1 MEGDT
6 YFPHTFFF
14 VEMPHTNGVNSTAS
28 FFGGSSRILD
38 ATKALDVLK
47 EYKSSD
53 GLDVE
58 SLLDS
63 RANGGLTYNDFLI
76 LPGYIGFAASEVS
89 LDAPVTKRITLKTP
103 FVSSPMDTVT
113 EHEMAIH
120 MALQGGLGVIHHNCS
135 ADEQAEMVRK
145 VKRYENGFILDP
157 VVLSRDTTVGEVKAL
172 KEKWGFGGFPV
183 TADGKLGSK
192 LVGIVTNRDIQ
203 FEDDLSL
210 PVSAVMVTDLI
221 TAAAGT
227 TLLEAN
233 AILAKSK
240 KGKLPIVDN
249 EGNLVSMISRSDLT
263 KNLHFPLAS
272 KLPDSKQLIC
282 AAAIGTRPED
292 KIRLQKLVDAGLDI
306 VILDSSQ
313 GNSMYQIEMVKYIKE
328 KYPLLDVIGGNV
340 VTREQAA
347 SLIAAGVDGLRIG
360 MGSGSACITQEVMAV
375 GRPQAAA
382 VYAVSSF
389 AAKFGVPCM
398 ADGGIQNVGHIV
410 KGLAMGATTVMMG
423 GLLAGTTES
432 PGTSF
437 VSREGKLV
445 KAYRGMGSIDAMQD
459 KKAGAGAKESQ
470 KSNAGTA
477 RYFSE
482 GDSVL
487 VAQGVSGAVAHR
499 GSITKFV
506 PYLAAGLKHSLQ
518 DCGQKS
524 LVDLHESVNNGTT
537 RFELRTASAQL
548 EGGVNMESY
557 EKKLYA

>member
-1 MEGDT
+1 
-6 YFPHTFFF
+6 
-14 VEMPHTNGVNSTAS
+14 MPTTNGHSAVNGKSD
-28 FFGGSSRILD
+28 FLD
-38 ATKALDVLK
+38 HAKAVEVLK
-47 EYKSSD
+47 EYESRD
-53 GLDVE
+53 GLSIQEMMDTKT
-58 SLLDS
+58 
-63 RANGGLTYNDFLI
+63 RGGLTYNDFLV
-76 LPGYIGFAASEVS
+76 LPGYIGFPASEVV
-89 LDAPVTKRITLKTP
+89 LDSPITRNITLKTP

-135 ADEQAEMVRK
+135 PDAQAEMVRK
-145 VKRYENGFILDP
+145 VKRYENGFIIDP
-157 VVLSRDTTVGEVKAL
+157 IVISQHSTVEEARAL

-183 TADGKLGSK
+183 TANGTLGSK
-192 LVGIVTNRDIQ
+192 LLGIVTNRDLQ
-203 FEDDLSL
+203 FEEDLSQT
-210 PVSAVMVTDLI
+210 VDKVMVTDLI
-221 TAAAGT
+221 TAQSGV

-233 AILAKSK
+233 RILAQSK
-240 KGKLPIVDN
+240 KGKLPIVDK
-249 EGNLVSMISRSDLT
+249 EFNLVSMISRSDLT

-282 AAAIGTRPED
+282 AASVGTRPED

-306 VILDSSQ
+306 AILDSSQ
-313 GNSMYQIEMVKYIKE
+313 GNSMYQVEMLKWIKQE
-328 KYPLLDVIGGNV
+328 FPKLDVIGGNV

-347 SLIAAGVDGLRIG
+347 TLIAAGVDGLRIG
-360 MGSGSACITQEVMAV
+360 MGSGSACITQEVMAI

-382 VYAVSSF
+382 VYSVSSF
-389 AAKFGVPCM
+389 AARFGVPCI
-398 ADGGIQNVGHIV
+398 ADGGVQNVGHIV
-410 KGLAMGATTVMMG
+410 KGLALGASTVMMG

-437 VSREGKLV
+437 VSREGRLV

-459 KKAGAGAKESQ
+459 KKAGAGSKNTQA
-470 KSNAGTA
+470 SNAGTA

-499 GSITKFV
+499 GSVNTFV
-506 PYLAAGLKHSLQ
+506 PYLAAGVKHSMQ

-524 LVDLHESVNNGTT
+524 LTELHESATNGFL
-537 RFELRTASAQL
+537 RFEIRTASAQL
-548 EGGVNMESY
+548 EGNVNMESY